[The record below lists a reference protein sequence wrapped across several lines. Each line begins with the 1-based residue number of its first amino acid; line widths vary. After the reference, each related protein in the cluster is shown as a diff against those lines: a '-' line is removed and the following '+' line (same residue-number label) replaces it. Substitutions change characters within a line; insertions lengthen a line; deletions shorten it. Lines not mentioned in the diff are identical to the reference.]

1 MANREESI
9 EDKRV
14 LYFFK
19 WSFLRNLSVITI
31 RAFNLCFSLSLIWKE
46 MDPKRFYIKEGYHE
60 TRYVSA
66 AGREHGLIVLRGRS
80 CDCICSVLL
89 SSALRSISH
98 LLCSHPL
105 FPSDQRKV
113 VAMGANH
120 SCQCGQRKMDV
131 DLLVPTEIAYHWPS
145 PPHGAF
151 CGRDFSLIYCGVL
164 CLLCFCSLEW

>member
-19 WSFLRNLSVITI
+19 WSFLRNRSVII
-31 RAFNLCFSLSLIWKE
+31 RAFDLYFSLSLIWKE
-46 MDPKRFYIKEGYHE
+46 MDPKRYHIKEGDNE
-60 TRYVSA
+60 RRYIAA
-66 AGREHGLIVLRGRS
+66 AGEYHCLVVLRGRS
-80 CDCICSVLL
+80 CDCVCPVLL
-89 SSALRSISH
+89 SFALRSISH
-98 LLCSHPL
+98 LLSSHHL

-113 VAMGANH
+113 VAMGRNH
-120 SCQCGQRKMDV
+120 RCQCGQREMDV